1 MSEEFGAG
9 IALDEDLDFT
19 ISGTGDLGTASGR
32 DELEKDL
39 SFQLIFSLRQ
49 HLGELVSDNLKAEV
63 KNTAKQVV
71 ELDERVREFNESKST
86 VTFPDRG
93 SETIKIT
100 IPVIIEDNDSYEF
113 VFEVSK

>member
-1 MSEEFGAG
+1 MSDEFGAG

-19 ISGTGDLGTASGR
+19 ISGTGDLGTTDGL

-39 SFQLIFSLRQ
+39 SFQLTFSLRQ
-49 HLGELVSDNLKAEV
+49 HLGERRGENLKAEV

-71 ELDERVREFNESKST
+71 ELDSRVREFNESRST

-93 SETIKIT
+93 TESIKIT
-100 IPVIIEDNDSYEF
+100 IPIITEDNDSYEF
-113 VFEVSK
+113 VFEVNK